1 MEGSTKITKR
11 KKKTKR
17 LEIIIPS
24 KLSNSELFSNLN
36 TYKSYLEADN
46 EYLKE
51 EQQRNIKDLTSN
63 TNFDYLY
70 PHPDDPFFNKKIM
83 SKKEFYDL
91 MYIKPKIDSVEK
103 LKKLTEN
110 ACNQQIFELMTHQ
123 LFIRNYLSFNTPYN
137 SLLLFHGLGT
147 GKTCS
152 AISIT
157 EMMRTYFNQ
166 IGINKRII
174 IVASPNVQT
183 NFKIQLFNENKLEEI
198 NGLWNLNDCTGNKF
212 LKEINPMN
220 MRGLKKEEVIRLIK
234 RIIKQ
239 SYTFMGSEQF
249 SNYIQ
254 RIMERHP
261 EKKKKLEFVK
271 TEFSNRMIV
280 IDEVHNIRNIK
291 DTPSKKTTKNLM
303 FLVKSVENLKLLLLT
318 ATPMFNS
325 NEEIIWLLNLMNAN
339 DKRPLLQSSDIFDSS
354 GNLRIVTED
363 NPDERFENGYPIGEK
378 LLIQKSRSYVSYIRG
393 ENPYSFPFKITPS
406 MFMSKNTMKQYNSDL
421 PKFQISGM
429 EIDEHINFLDL
440 TVTSISSY
448 QQSLYT
454 AIIDEIRDSIP
465 DPKYGIGYQL
475 LSLPIQALTIT
486 YPFDKFDTTIKRND
500 SDSDSDRDSDR
511 DSDSGRDELD
521 YRLMVGKKG
530 IQRIMEYDKTIK
542 RKFKY
547 TIKTQDK
554 YGRIFSPKN
563 LINYSSKISFIC
575 NKILNSDGIILVYSQ
590 YIDGGCLPMAL
601 ALEELGFVR
610 YGSGRNLFNTKPTDS
625 IDSITFSNKDV
636 KNNAS
641 YAMITGDIL
650 LSPNNER
657 EIKALID
664 KENTNGEKI
673 KVVIISEAGSEGID
687 LKCVR
692 QVHIIDPWFNLG
704 RIEQIVGRAIRNC
717 SHKHLPFE
725 KRNVEIHMHA
735 TKLLNEYEESADM
748 YVYRI
753 AERKAIKIGKI
764 NRLLKENSIDCIV
777 NKNIIESDVVATIDL
792 SSKGTLPFKYNIKD
806 KPFSYVCDY
815 MSNCNYKCGFN
826 KKDLKMRNETY
837 DETFITLNIDVIIN
851 KIKELFSE
859 GYIYKRDDIFKRIQY
874 IKPYSGQQI
883 DSALSRLVNDNSE
896 IVFDF
901 YNNKGRIVNIDKY
914 YLFNP
919 IKINSKHISS
929 FERTNMREKHNSKI
943 SILLSDL
950 AKKTLDIDVLLKK
963 YENDF
968 KDTTITHI
976 GRKPNKRKGDK
987 DLDWYISAGN
997 FFNTKRNVIQLDRD
1011 LFNEFVIKHMMDT
1024 IDYSHKVMLIEHLFI
1039 NKAQNE
1045 FEHIF
1050 LEVLKK
1056 HYLVKDKYFYLGN
1069 FLTNNNNYLR
1079 LTTDKTRRLVKVT
1092 ATEKKEIILFI
1103 KKNTETNVKERFN
1116 KIIGFIGNFKKKYN
1130 VFKIKDSTIKKDKG
1144 YRADQKGKRDIL
1156 DVLNLLKIPNLEKGK
1171 GKYIKYTTDSV
1182 REISNA
1188 RELCVD
1194 QELILR
1200 YYDSKRKDDKRWF
1213 LSYEESIINTVAG
1226 NI

>member
-1 MEGSTKITKR
+1 MDEPTKIA
-11 KKKTKR
+11 KKKKR
-17 LEIIIPS
+17 IKIVVPS
-24 KLSNSELFSNLN
+24 KLSNSELFSQLN
-36 TYKSYLEADN
+36 KYKSYLEEDN
-46 EYLKE
+46 ELLKE
-51 EQQRNIKDLTSN
+51 EQKRNIKELKSN

-70 PHPDDPFFNKKIM
+70 PHKDDPAFNKKIM

-91 MYIKPKIDSVEK
+91 MYAKPKIDSLEK

-110 ACNQQIFELMTHQ
+110 VCNQQIFELMPHQ

-157 EMMRTYFNQ
+157 EMMRSYFNQ
-166 IGINKRII
+166 IGNNKRII

-183 NFKIQLFNENKLEEI
+183 NFKIQLFNEKKLEEI

-220 MRGLKKEEVIRLIK
+220 MRGLKREEVIRLIK

-239 SYTFMGSEQF
+239 SYTFMGAEQF
-249 SNYIQ
+249 SNYIH
-254 RIMERHP
+254 RIMERHKD
-261 EKKKKLEFVK
+261 KKRKIELLKA
-271 TEFSNRMIV
+271 EFSNRMIV

-303 FLVKSVENLKLLLLT
+303 FLVKSVVNLKLLLLT

-339 DKRPLLQSSDIFDSS
+339 DKRPLIQTNDIFDSS
-354 GNLRIVTED
+354 GNLKVVTDEE
-363 NPDERFENGYPIGEK
+363 NPDGRFENGDPIGEK
-378 LLIQKSRSYVSYIRG
+378 LLIQKARSYVSYIRG

-406 MFMSKNTMKQYNSDL
+406 MFMTENTMKEYNKDL
-421 PKFQISGM
+421 PTFQISGS

-440 TVTSISSY
+440 TVTTISPY

-454 AIIDEIRDSIP
+454 SIIDEIRDDIP
-465 DPKYGIGYQL
+465 DLNSGVGYQL
-475 LSLPIQALTIT
+475 LSLPLQALTIT
-486 YPFDKFDTTIKRND
+486 YPYDKFDAAIKRENMESDVD
-500 SDSDSDRDSDR
+500 SDVDSDIESRDDI
-511 DSDSGRDELD
+511 D
-521 YRLMVGKKG
+521 YKSMVGKKG
-530 IQRIMEYDKTIK
+530 IQRIMTYDKTIK

-547 TIKTQDK
+547 TIKTQEK
-554 YGRIFSPKN
+554 YGRIFSPEK
-563 LINYSSKISFIC
+563 IVNYSSKISFIC
-575 NKILNSDGIILVYSQ
+575 NKILNSEGIILVYSQ

-610 YGSGRNLFNTKPTDS
+610 YGSGQNLFNTKPTDP
-625 IDSITFSNKDV
+625 IDSITFSKKDI
-636 KNNAS
+636 KHKAS
-641 YAMITGDIL
+641 YAIITGDIL
-650 LSPNNER
+650 LSPNNEA

-664 KENTNGEKI
+664 KENINGEKI

-704 RIEQIVGRAIRNC
+704 RIEQIIGRSIRNC
-717 SHKHLPFE
+717 SHKLLPFE

-735 TKLLNEYEESADM
+735 TKLLDDFEESADM

-753 AERKAIKIGKI
+753 AERKGIKIGKI
-764 NRLLKENSIDCIV
+764 NRILKENSIDCIV
-777 NKNIIESDVVATIDL
+777 NKNIIDSDVVATIQL
-792 SSKGTLPFKYNIKD
+792 SSKGTPPFKYNIKD

-815 MSNCNYKCGFN
+815 MSNCDYKCDFN
-826 KKDLKMRNETY
+826 VKDLKIRNETY

-859 GYIYKRDDIFKRIQY
+859 GYVYKREDIFKRIQH

-929 FERTNMREKHNSKI
+929 FERINKREKQNSHI
-943 SILLSDL
+943 SILLSNL
-950 AKKTLDIDVLLKK
+950 EEKTIDIKVLLET

-968 KDTTITHI
+968 KDTTKSHM
-976 GRKPNKRKGDK
+976 GKKANKRKGDK

-997 FFNTKRNVIQLDRD
+997 FFNTKRNVINIDRD
-1011 LFNEFVIKHMMDT
+1011 LFNVFVIKHMLDT
-1024 IDYSHKVMLIEHLFI
+1024 IEYSHKIMLIEYIFN
-1039 NKAQNE
+1039 NKPQND
-1045 FEHIF
+1045 FEKIF
-1050 LEVLKK
+1050 LQVIKN
-1056 HYLVKDKYFYLGN
+1056 HYLVKDKYIYLGN
-1069 FLTNNNNYLR
+1069 YLTNNNSYL
-1079 LTTDKTRRLVKVT
+1079 K
-1092 ATEKKEIILFI
+1092 
-1103 KKNTETNVKERFN
+1103 
-1116 KIIGFIGNFKKKYN
+1116 
-1130 VFKIKDSTIKKDKG
+1130 
-1144 YRADQKGKRDIL
+1144 
-1156 DVLNLLKIPNLEKGK
+1156 LENCF
-1171 GKYIKYTTDSV
+1171 S
-1182 REISNA
+1182 SM
-1188 RELCVD
+1188 
-1194 QELILR
+1194 ILR
-1200 YYDSKRKDDKRWF
+1200 MVRSVSF
-1213 LSYEESIINTVAG
+1213 ISCPG
-1226 NI
+1226 